1 LDDNNITATPSVQ
14 EYSFDSYRHASQA
27 LALFYEKL
35 LSASHEHLMKFN
47 RIIAVVIETMIQ
59 SPWIDQC
66 EAACLLKVALSTTAM
81 PPGNQLLTSYL
92 TVSPICILL
101 RDHAEASLLLD
112 DCNKFQCGDTFAKAL
127 DKMTQQDYHVSS
139 DWIVQQWT
147 TSLSKH
153 GISLE
158 ELRKLPKATVSQTSM
173 RLSASI
179 AGAVTSYGCSYL
191 PTKITP
197 LIRTLLTSLK
207 NEQSFSRRRVTCRY
221 IADLVLILSNN
232 DSYSK
237 ARNKLLE
244 NVCTLACERNTHSSQ
259 GATLVIEFLVEN
271 IDNNTKLQDF
281 HPLWERLLLLR
292 DLSRLEAA
300 ALQQNLADSVFL
312 LSVVSKAMARNSSA
326 FAEALPF
333 SLKPAVVVACFNS
346 SEAIR
351 IQALTSI
358 CSFCR
363 VNFTNTMDLLI
374 PSLLPIMSDLQDD
387 LGRKGGCELLLSI
400 LQEFG
405 TLVAQYVPQL
415 LPVSMRLMTDA
426 IRECSKSA
434 ASIFAIL
441 VRLAPLASSYIDN
454 CDDKR
459 ENVSDRVISHLILG
473 RPMPPCVLPEA
484 VSSQLKESGTVLR
497 PYQVEGISW
506 LKFLN
511 DVKLNGALCDDMG

>member
-1 LDDNNITATPSVQ
+1 
-14 EYSFDSYRHASQA
+14 
-27 LALFYEKL
+27 
-35 LSASHEHLMKFN
+35 M
-47 RIIAVVIETMIQ
+47 
-59 SPWIDQC
+59 
-66 EAACLLKVALSTTAM
+66 
-81 PPGNQLLTSYL
+81 
-92 TVSPICILL
+92 
-101 RDHAEASLLLD
+101 
-112 DCNKFQCGDTFAKAL
+112 
-127 DKMTQQDYHVSS
+127 
-139 DWIVQQWT
+139 
-147 TSLSKH
+147 
-153 GISLE
+153 
-158 ELRKLPKATVSQTSM
+158 
-173 RLSASI
+173 
-179 AGAVTSYGCSYL
+179 
-191 PTKITP
+191 
-197 LIRTLLTSLK
+197 
-207 NEQSFSRRRVTCRY
+207 TCRN

-244 NVCTLACERNTHSSQ
+244 NVCTLACERNTQSSQ
-259 GATLVIEFLVEN
+259 GATLVIEFVVEN

-292 DLSRLEAA
+292 DLSQLEAA
-300 ALQQNLADSVFL
+300 ALQQNLVDSVFL
-312 LSVVSKAMARNSSA
+312 LRVVSKAMTRNSSA
-326 FAEALPF
+326 FAEVLQF

-351 IQALTSI
+351 TQALTSI

-363 VNFTNTMDLLI
+363 VDFTNTMDLLI

-405 TLVAQYVPQL
+405 TLAAQYVPQL
-415 LPVSMRLMTDA
+415 LPVSMRLMTDV

-441 VRLAPLASSYIDN
+441 VRLAPLASSYIVN
-454 CDDKR
+454 HDDD
-459 ENVSDRVISHLILG
+459 EEEVSNRVISHLILG